1 MKKTKKEAEPRY
13 ALSLT
18 RKQLQLLSVACERMS
33 RNLCG
38 QLDMG
43 VFYELERA
51 INRHHEG
58 EERMDLLSEVRQT
71 LDVLRTRCWNLDSRQ
86 FYGIHYD
93 KDSDIL
99 FDIHQVL
106 RHQLWLEDPNRSNAV
121 VMSSVHKFAS
131 EPLVTIRKEDN
142 DGTAD
147 L

>member
-1 MKKTKKEAEPRY
+1 MKKTKQEAEPRY
-13 ALSLT
+13 VISLT
-18 RKQLQLLSVACERMS
+18 RKQLQLISIACERMS

-43 VFYELERA
+43 VYYELEKA
-51 INRHHEG
+51 IERHHEG

-121 VMSSVHKFAS
+121 VMASVHKFAS

>member
-1 MKKTKKEAEPRY
+1 MKKTKQEAEPRY
-13 ALSLT
+13 VISLT
-18 RKQLQLLSVACERMS
+18 RKQLQLISIACERMS

-43 VFYELERA
+43 VYYELEKA
-51 INRHHEG
+51 IERHHEG
-58 EERMDLLSEVRQT
+58 EERMDLLSDVRNT
-71 LDVLRTRCWNLDSRQ
+71 LDDLRARCWKLSSRQ
-86 FYGIHYD
+86 FYGLHYD

-121 VMSSVHKFAS
+121 VMATVHKFAP
-131 EPLVTIRKEDN
+131 EPLITIRKEDN
-142 DGTAD
+142 DGTTD

>member
-71 LDVLRTRCWNLDSRQ
+71 LDVLRTRC
-86 FYGIHYD
+86 
-93 KDSDIL
+93 
-99 FDIHQVL
+99 
-106 RHQLWLEDPNRSNAV
+106 
-121 VMSSVHKFAS
+121 
-131 EPLVTIRKEDN
+131 
-142 DGTAD
+142 
-147 L
+147 